1 MTCAFAVRGAIQKMP
16 GVERVEVSL
25 NQGLATIQ
33 FKPGNTLE
41 PGAVWETVRKNGFT
55 PKETSVLVR
64 GQVQGRQLRVSG
76 TNQVLD
82 LIADGK
88 NPKVLEVVA
97 LRGVQ
102 IVTLRGKLV
111 PQKDLKVKVPLQV
124 EKIEEG
130 K

>member
-1 MTCAFAVRGAIQKMP
+1 MP

-33 FKPGNTLE
+33 FKAGNLIQPE
-41 PGAVWETVRKNGFT
+41 AVWETVRKNGFT
-55 PKETSVLVR
+55 PKQTSVLVR

-82 LIADGK
+82 LVADGK
-88 NPKVLEVVA
+88 NPKVLEEVA
-97 LRGVQ
+97 LRGAQ
-102 IVTLRGKLV
+102 IVTLRGRLV

-124 EKIEEG
+124 ENIEEG